1 MAPAYMRTNKFCLR
15 WKKIFISEVFFNFN
29 MAFPGGLSHWMR
41 GNNNTLLEW
50 AWCCSQILHSH
61 FLLSHLLIPQA
72 STQLGVTLFWLGV
85 VLAQLVPPA
94 VNSSVL
100 VISAAAL
107 GLSKANSVKKEERT
121 VCAWCLNSNF
131 VFRNSSD

>member
-1 MAPAYMRTNKFCLR
+1 
-15 WKKIFISEVFFNFN
+15 
-29 MAFPGGLSHWMR
+29 MR

-85 VLAQLVPPA
+85 VLAQLVPAA

-121 VCAWCLNSNF
+121 VCA
-131 VFRNSSD
+131 